1 MCVTIS
7 ILMANRTSHCS
18 LRSFAHIVVWCR
30 GLNGPPGSV
39 DTRGGNNI
47 SGTVPASL
55 SALTNLNTLY
65 LSWAKLDG
73 TVPAS
78 FSALKRLEYLCA
90 TSRRC
95 GALREHE
102 RVWYPQGSFAEQ
114 AQRRNPFGLLGDD
127 GTGCLV
133 RALTAAAVD
142 RTHDTSGAPQG
153 AQRERARRRA
163 SRGIF
168 GAEGP

>member
-1 MCVTIS
+1 MC
-7 ILMANRTSHCS
+7 
-18 LRSFAHIVVWCR
+18 
-30 GLNGPPGSV
+30 
-39 DTRGGNNI
+39 
-47 SGTVPASL
+47 GTVPASL
-55 SALTNLNTLY
+55 SALTNLHTLY
-65 LSWAKLDG
+65 LSSAKLDG

-90 TSRRC
+90 TSRRNTQARC

-142 RTHDTSGAPQG
+142 RTHDMSGAPQG